1 MFERTKISLAVS
13 IIAFAAIAWAL
24 GHFTVPDG
32 SGKLVPLM
40 EAYAYYY
47 DIAIGIGIAIVLA
60 SGLNLVNGHTGQF
73 SLGHAAFMGLGAYF
87 ASMVTLGIEFPL
99 VPYPEFAGAPAW
111 LVVFKSVAW
120 VLAMATNSLLSL
132 LNAWVTAAHHL
143 PMPVQFVAALV
154 VGGLVAA
161 VAGLLVGVPSL
172 RLKGDYLAIVTL
184 GFNEIIRVVIQ
195 NAEPL
200 GAQRGLGGMPL
211 QTNVFWTFSAAA
223 LTIYVVR
230 NLVNSTY
237 GRGFLAVRDDEIAA
251 EAMGI
256 NTTKYKV
263 LAFVTAAFF
272 AGIAGGL
279 YAHFKQFIT
288 PDGFNFMKSVD
299 IVVMVIL
306 GGMGSTVGVCVAAA
320 LLTVLPEWLRLF
332 SQSEALKEFTLL
344 FAGGMQPAEQ
354 EKLLG
359 RVQELF
365 SNRMIFYSLILI
377 GLMLLRPQGLFA
389 GWGRKGARQ

>member
-1 MFERTKISLAVS
+1 MFERTKISLVLSVILFGVAS
-13 IIAFAAIAWAL
+13 WAL
-24 GHFTVPDG
+24 GHYQVPDS
-32 SGKLVPLM
+32 SGKMVTLIQ
-40 EAYAYYY
+40 AYAYYY
-47 DIAIGIGIAIVLA
+47 DIVIGIGIAIVLA
-60 SGLNLVNGHTGQF
+60 SSLNLVNGHTGQF
-73 SLGHAAFMGLGAYF
+73 SLGHAGFMGLGAYF
-87 ASMVTLGIEFPL
+87 ASMVTIGIQFPL
-99 VPYPEFAGAPAW
+99 VPYPEFGGASVW
-111 LVVFKSVAW
+111 VVLQSIGWALAVA
-120 VLAMATNSLLSL
+120 VNSLLGV
-132 LNAWVTAAHHL
+132 LNAWVAAAHAL
-143 PMPVQFVAALV
+143 PQPFQFVGALF

-211 QTNVFWTFSAAA
+211 LTNVFWTFSAAA
-223 LTIYVVR
+223 LTIYVVH

-288 PDGFNFMKSVD
+288 PDGFGFMKSVD

-306 GGMGSTVGVCVAAA
+306 GGMGSTIGVCIAAV
-320 LLTVLPEWLRLF
+320 LLTILPELLRYVSHIEALPEWLRHML
-332 SQSEALKEFTLL
+332 E
-344 FAGGMQPAEQ
+344 
-354 EKLLG
+354 
-359 RVQELF
+359 
-365 SNRMIFYSLILI
+365 NRMILYSILLIV
-377 GLMLLRPQGLFA
+377 LMLMRPQGLFA
-389 GWGRKGARQ
+389 GWGRKGAGK